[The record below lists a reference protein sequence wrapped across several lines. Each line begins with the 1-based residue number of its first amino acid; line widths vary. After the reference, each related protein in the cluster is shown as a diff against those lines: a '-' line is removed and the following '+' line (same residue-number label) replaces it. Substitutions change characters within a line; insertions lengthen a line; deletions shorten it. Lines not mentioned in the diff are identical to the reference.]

1 MKLPN
6 WAKLGIMVLAC
17 ELAGIVGSIF
27 TIPAIAGWYAGLTKS
42 AFAPPSWVFGPAWTT
57 LYFLM
62 GVAAY
67 LIWRKGEVRALYVF
81 WAQLTANVLW
91 SYFFFGMHNPALAL
105 FDIVLLW
112 VLIFWTI
119 AIFAKIS
126 RSAAYMLIP
135 YIAWVSF
142 AAYLNYSIWM
152 LN

>member
-1 MKLPN
+1 MKLPD
-6 WAKLGIMVLAC
+6 WARLGIMVLVC
-17 ELAGIVGSIF
+17 ELAGIAGSVF
-27 TIPAIAGWYAGLTKS
+27 TVPVISGWYAGLTKS
-42 AFAPPSWVFGPAWTT
+42 ALTPPGWVFGPAWIT

-67 LIWRKGEVRALYVF
+67 LVWRKGEVRALYVF
-81 WAQLTANVLW
+81 WAQLTVNVLW

-105 FDIVLLW
+105 IDIVLLW
-112 VLIFWTI
+112 ALILWAI
-119 AIFAKIS
+119 AAFAKIS
-126 RSAAYMLIP
+126 RSAAYVLIP